1 MGGRLRVDWRVAFID
16 SLVSVSPSLGLYAS
30 AFDMDAG
37 DLNLCPHVC
46 EANNLTTELSL
57 QAIIRDL

>member
-1 MGGRLRVDWRVAFID
+1 MAFID

-57 QAIIRDL
+57 QAIIGDL